1 MHDLELASV
10 GYGVF
15 YHVCLLMFF
24 WCIGSQLDCP
34 AALERIKDGR
44 PITIRDD
51 KGNVS
56 KSIAEI
62 VSVK

>member
-1 MHDLELASV
+1 MKT
-10 GYGVF
+10 YK
-15 YHVCLLMFF
+15 
-24 WCIGSQLDCP
+24 LDCP

-62 VSVK
+62 VSVKQLLFL